1 MSLLSR
7 LIRYGLVGASGLV
20 VSTVVLEVV
29 WRWLHHWPSAPF
41 AVATEVAIVTNY
53 LLNSR
58 FTFRQPPTWAALA
71 RYNLVSVAGGALQV
85 GLATL
90 LVHLGL
96 YHVYAYWLAVPVN
109 TAVGFI
115 LSTVWVFRPTS
126 ASHAAADAAEPP
138 DTRSVERHR

>member
-1 MSLLSR
+1 MSLWER
-7 LIRYGLVGASGLV
+7 LLRYGLVGASGLV

-41 AVATEVAIVTNY
+41 AVATEVAIITNY
-53 LLNSR
+53 LLNSW
-58 FTFRQPPTWAALA
+58 FTFHQPPGWRPLV

-96 YHVYAYWLAVPVN
+96 YHLWAYWLAIPVN
-109 TAVGFI
+109 TLVGFI
-115 LSTVWVFRPTS
+115 LSNVWVFRSTEAVHGAREPRAAQS
-126 ASHAAADAAEPP
+126 A
-138 DTRSVERHR
+138 ERHR